1 MSGDD
6 GVMGEGMVT
15 KEEGEGAEM
24 VEDGATEM
32 EETCSMMGEGLEE
45 RVWKWSAWW
54 KRRVLPGQSTLGC
67 KQSNQDLPSITSNP

>member
-15 KEEGEGAEM
+15 KEEGEAAEM
-24 VEDGATEM
+24 VEDGAAEM

-45 RVWKWSAWW
+45 RVWKWSAW
-54 KRRVLPGQSTLGC
+54 
-67 KQSNQDLPSITSNP
+67 